1 MIIDTNT
8 RVRVALLLCQ
18 VLQNTVSVPWG
29 MCAWRMGTTGVIFC
43 HKSGAVPLISLTD
56 VMFLKGSNSLTTKVS
71 KVMEDKQGIF
81 LTQNFDKI
89 ETYSY
94 HNCEVNIE
102 NDLIGLLE

>member
-1 MIIDTNT
+1 MIPTH
-8 RVRVALLLCQ
+8 VCVALLLCQ

-71 KVMEDKQGIF
+71 KVMEEKQGSVT
-81 LTQNFDKI
+81 TQNFDK
-89 ETYSY
+89 
-94 HNCEVNIE
+94 
-102 NDLIGLLE
+102 LEI